1 MDWWDAL
8 GGSPLAMKE
17 LIPRHLD
24 RDRHE
29 RHGSDDLWSEVLST
43 LALVGSVLLLVLLI
57 SLFGRL

>member
-1 MDWWDAL
+1 
-8 GGSPLAMKE
+8 MKE